1 MNDCF
6 QNNNFLT
13 VILEQIY
20 WYDNLT
26 TSHILS
32 PLAGIWI
39 KPSRTSRMR
48 EKRADFVAGCLG
60 GRVIAAGGLGQH
72 IHSFPYITFTLNWW
86 LNRAHKKGER
96 GERREENICHSY
108 CLPVFF
114 SFEHVTSVYGSQ
126 FKFAPTSDVT
136 SQEGRSGLNIKGQI
150 SVISINFSVLTCMY
164 VWVHL
169 LEISFQ
175 HILLQ

>member
-6 QNNNFLT
+6 HNNYFIT
-13 VILEQIY
+13 VILEYIY
-20 WYDNLT
+20 WCDNLT

-72 IHSFPYITFTLNWW
+72 IHSFPYITFILNWW
-86 LNRAHKKGER
+86 LNWAQTKD
-96 GERREENICHSY
+96 REGREHLSLL
-108 CLPVFF
+108 LPSSVVFF
-114 SFEHVTSVYGSQ
+114 CWTCYLSLWCSIKICSNFRCNFTGRKIRAQHQGANKYDLHSF
-126 FKFAPTSDVT
+126 
-136 SQEGRSGLNIKGQI
+136 
-150 SVISINFSVLTCMY
+150 FSVDIHVC
-164 VWVHL
+164 W
-169 LEISFQ
+169 
-175 HILLQ
+175 ILN